1 MRHIDPNDRDAVNEY
16 REIQGCPRRVNTL
29 ENDVN
34 ELTNNV
40 VSIFIELQRVRK
52 LEERVTTLE
61 ETVKLLQD
69 SVNNLQSL
77 YTVASDAEELAKD
90 SWVRCIEL
98 SEQMNKIARQSY
110 INSGE
115 YEP

>member
-16 REIQGCPRRVNTL
+16 REIQGCPRRVNT
-29 ENDVN
+29 
-34 ELTNNV
+34 
-40 VSIFIELQRVRK
+40 

-77 YTVASDAEELAKD
+77 YTVASDAEELAND
-90 SWVRCIEL
+90 AWVRCIEL

>member
-1 MRHIDPNDRDAVNEY
+1 MNIFEENEDLRCMRE
-16 REIQGCPRRVNTL
+16 
-29 ENDVN
+29 
-34 ELTNNV
+34 ELDN
-40 VSIFIELQRVRK
+40 LQ
-52 LEERVTTLE
+52 

-77 YTVASDAEELAKD
+77 YTVASDAEELAND